1 MGKYLFLILSNQKSN
16 QNKDRVACGLFNAL
30 SNAVE
35 FKQVVKTIAL

>member
-1 MGKYLFLILSNQKSN
+1 MRKYLFLILSN
-16 QNKDRVACGLFNAL
+16 QNKDRVACGIFNAL